1 MDSSVIIVG
10 IILAIAVIFAIYFAL
25 KYQKVKA
32 ELQLSDALGTITQE
46 QAARELAQRQAI
58 EAARARELRD
68 AYNAALEAAKT
79 KGAEAAAADL
89 KNVLDKIRASRGK
102 R

>member
-10 IILAIAVIFAIYFAL
+10 IILAISVIFAIYFAL

-32 ELQLSDALGTITQE
+32 ELTLVDTISSLHQE
-46 QAARELAQRQAI
+46 QAARELARRQQV
-58 EAARARELRD
+58 EAVRAKELRD
-68 AYNAALEAAKT
+68 AYNAALDAAKT

-89 KNVLDKIRASRGK
+89 KNVLDKIRGK